1 MAKQRQRL
9 IEVPF
14 SKTECGVD
22 FFINTAHGRER
33 PGVLTEYEA
42 FKTDFFEIFFIRK
55 ANGYVPA
62 EIEKGYV
69 LVCYQGFPLGF
80 VKHLGNR
87 ANNLYPQ
94 EWRIRT
100 GYMPEQIQLLT
111 D

>member
-33 PGVLTEYEA
+33 PSVLTEYEA

-55 ANGYVPA
+55 ANGYVL
-62 EIEKGYV
+62 IDYRKIKLKDGMV
-69 LVCYQGFPLGF
+69 LF
-80 VKHLGNR
+80 VKPHQQ
-87 ANNLYPQ
+87 Q
-94 EWRIRT
+94 EWHIDEKRSR
-100 GYMPEQIQLLT
+100 L
-111 D
+111 

>member
-42 FKTDFFEIFFIRK
+42 FKTDFFEIFLHR
-55 ANGYVPA
+55 
-62 EIEKGYV
+62 EISCDKQR
-69 LVCYQGFPLGF
+69 LISTT
-80 VKHLGNR
+80 N
-87 ANNLYPQ
+87 
-94 EWRIRT
+94 
-100 GYMPEQIQLLT
+100 
-111 D
+111 DS

>member
-42 FKTDFFEIFFIRK
+42 FKTDFFEIFQESKWLRADRLQK
-55 ANGYVPA
+55 DKTERWYGALREAPPA
-62 EIEKGYV
+62 AGV
-69 LVCYQGFPLGF
+69 A
-80 VKHLGNR
+80 HR
-87 ANNLYPQ
+87 
-94 EWRIRT
+94 
-100 GYMPEQIQLLT
+100 
-111 D
+111 

>member
-55 ANGYVPA
+55 ANGYVL
-62 EIEKGYV
+62 IDL
-69 LVCYQGFPLGF
+69 LVNKSSFF
-80 VKHLGNR
+80 IS
-87 ANNLYPQ
+87 ANSRCFSKFIADIPYCAITL
-94 EWRIRT
+94 WFRVIRLILSS
-100 GYMPEQIQLLT
+100 EA
-111 D
+111 

>member
-42 FKTDFFEIFFIRK
+42 FKTDFFEIFFI
-55 ANGYVPA
+55 AS
-62 EIEKGYV
+62 
-69 LVCYQGFPLGF
+69 
-80 VKHLGNR
+80 
-87 ANNLYPQ
+87 
-94 EWRIRT
+94 
-100 GYMPEQIQLLT
+100 
-111 D
+111 

>member
-42 FKTDFFEIFFIRK
+42 FKTFRS
-55 ANGYVPA
+55 
-62 EIEKGYV
+62 
-69 LVCYQGFPLGF
+69 LS
-80 VKHLGNR
+80 R
-87 ANNLYPQ
+87 
-94 EWRIRT
+94 
-100 GYMPEQIQLLT
+100 LL
-111 D
+111 